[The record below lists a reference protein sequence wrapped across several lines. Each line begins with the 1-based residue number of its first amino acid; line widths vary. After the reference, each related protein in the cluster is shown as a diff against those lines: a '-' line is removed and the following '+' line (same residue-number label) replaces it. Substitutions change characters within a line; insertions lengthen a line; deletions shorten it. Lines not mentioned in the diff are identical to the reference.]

1 MNNQDLNNNKLDS
14 ESLNELDDKL
24 EKLDKLEIA
33 EILNDQECWCRYGL
47 KFFCM
52 GCGRCCRGE
61 PGAIFFNQQEFNIIA
76 KTLGISRLELREKY
90 VTMRWGRPSFKE
102 RPNGDCIF
110 YNSQKARCMIYPV
123 RPTQC
128 RTFPFWPEV
137 LKSRESWD
145 KFASRCPGMNEGEL
159 FLPSRIL
166 DFVEECNSWFEDKT
180 GKSDK

>member
-1 MNNQDLNNNKLDS
+1 MENLENNNSQDIWFK
-14 ESLNELDDKL
+14 
-24 EKLDKLEIA
+24 
-33 EILNDQECWCRYGL
+33 RGL

-61 PGAIFFNQQEFNIIA
+61 PGAIFFNQEEFNIIA
-76 KTLGISRLELREKY
+76 ETLGISRLELREKY

-110 YNSQKARCMIYPV
+110 YNAHKARCTIYPV
-123 RPTQC
+123 RPSQC

-145 KFASRCPGMNEGEL
+145 KFAKRCPGMNEGEL
-159 FLPSRIL
+159 LSPDKIYELIEAS
-166 DFVEECNSWFEDKT
+166 EAWFEPENRKKKDF
-180 GKSDK
+180 

>member
-1 MNNQDLNNNKLDS
+1 
-14 ESLNELDDKL
+14 
-24 EKLDKLEIA
+24 
-33 EILNDQECWCRYGL
+33 
-47 KFFCM
+47 M

-180 GKSDK
+180 GKNDK